1 MANEYRLS
9 HKASEI
15 DALLTKIKEL
25 NKVSQLENDAGYL
38 SETEGNSELV
48 DIRVGAD
55 GTTYTSAGEAVRTQ
69 INLLNT
75 RTANLTESVNQ
86 DAVKIMNLESA
97 DETKSAQI
105 ETINTTLSNIPEF
118 TFIGD
123 VPEEP
128 DEPVIPDEPEES
140 DEYNLITLAREVST
154 IEELLAANDI
164 AILKDYEFNG
174 TGTPINTDDK
184 YNVMKVPVTAGDV
197 IRCNTVS
204 YWQLTTS
211 ISAYKYIGFYDVD
224 GKLLFTQNVIFDGH
238 ASGTPTY
245 LDIRAN
251 GVIAPEGSV
260 YALINI
266 HRDYYVNDLTQTKN
280 GKTASI
286 VTLNQ
291 DASLTAYDGTA
302 ALEDYV
308 PVAERTNTIATYA
321 LTREV
326 TESYYEAAD
335 DIRIPRYE
343 NTVEAIE
350 ADIEALNISAE
361 LLGEE
366 VESLADEVASTME
379 TVNTF
384 PEFNTTVIEE
394 YNEIAKAV
402 EVSSYEELKA
412 YNGTAILK
420 NYRHESAMAV
430 ANEQYDV
437 LKIPVQAGDVIR
449 DMLATWWKKPSNA
462 SGWMY
467 AFFFDVNG
475 TKLSQLSIYYDG
487 NANSNYLGY
496 RANGFTIPEGCSYV
510 CINVYKIY
518 VYGDSYTDASNNKT
532 ANIITKNAD
541 ASLTVYN
548 GAEILPDYVPVVEE
562 TYKTSVDDIRIP
574 RYESA
579 LGDIETILAEVVG
592 GAV

>member
-1 MANEYRLS
+1 
-9 HKASEI
+9 
-15 DALLTKIKEL
+15 
-25 NKVSQLENDAGYL
+25 
-38 SETEGNSELV
+38 
-48 DIRVGAD
+48 
-55 GTTYTSAGEAVRTQ
+55 
-69 INLLNT
+69 
-75 RTANLTESVNQ
+75 
-86 DAVKIMNLESA
+86 MNLESA

-105 ETINTTLSNIPEF
+105 ANINTTLSNIPDF
-118 TFIGD
+118 VFVGD
-123 VPEEP
+123 IPEDEPEEP
-128 DEPVIPDEPEES
+128 VVPDEPEETT
-140 DEYNLITLAREVST
+140 DEYNLITLATEVST
-154 IEELLAANDI
+154 VEELLAAEDI
-164 AILKDYEFNG
+164 AILKDYEYNG
-174 TGTPINTDDK
+174 TATPNTDYK

-204 YWQLTTS
+204 YWQVSTTS
-211 ISAYKYIGFYDVD
+211 VAYQYMGFFNTD
-224 GKLLFTQNVIFDGH
+224 GTLIRASRIIFEGH
-238 ASGTPTY
+238 ASIDANY
-245 LDIRAN
+245 LDIREN
-251 GVIAPEGSV
+251 GTTVPEGAA
-260 YALINI
+260 YALINVY
-266 HRDYYVNDLTQTKN
+266 RDYYVNNTTQTKN

-321 LTREV
+321 LTREA
-326 TESYYEAAD
+326 TESYYEAVD

-343 NTVEAIE
+343 NTVEALE
-350 ADIEALNISAE
+350 ADIEAINTSAE

-420 NYRHESAMAV
+420 NYRHESAMAI
-430 ANEQYDV
+430 ANKQYDV
-437 LKIPVQAGDVIR
+437 LKIPVKAGDVIR

-467 AFFFDVNG
+467 AFFFDANG

-487 NANSNYLGY
+487 NTNSNYLDI

-510 CINVYKIY
+510 CINIWWWYI
-518 VYGDSYTDASNNKT
+518 YGDNKDATNNKT
-532 ANIITKNAD
+532 ANIITKNKD

-548 GAEILPDYVPVVEE
+548 GAEILPDYVPVEGE

-592 GAV
+592 GVV